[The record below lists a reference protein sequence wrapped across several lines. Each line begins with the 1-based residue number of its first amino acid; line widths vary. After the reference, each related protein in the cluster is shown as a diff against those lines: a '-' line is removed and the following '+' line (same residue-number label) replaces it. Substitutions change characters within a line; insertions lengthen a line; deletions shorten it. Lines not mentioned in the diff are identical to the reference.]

1 MQSTLCQISLSGRVL
16 EKMEKIRCGGK
27 IDLFQILRICHLIF
41 QNGRLRAMKL
51 FMFNLLKEIGFIF
64 NFIVIKSV

>member
-41 QNGRLRAMKL
+41 QKGQFGVRSNYSCLI
-51 FMFNLLKEIGFIF
+51 KEIGFIF
-64 NFIVIKSV
+64 RKLV